1 MIAQVIVDVA
11 AKQTDRVFE
20 YHVPAS
26 LEVSIGGELGN
37 LTVVSCIIGDLEAGN
52 HMAPGIN
59 GHLGVEAYA
68 KALVLL
74 HEPCVRVCEGYLL
87 LAAFLNLAAVAFV
100 LLLAFLCHLK
110 LVLKVLTGKDTA
122 AVLLIHRIELAEILG
137 YMGVQA
143 LDSVIKLVE
152 SEVAVLGIDCLEL
165 AAVNGDEGLGE
176 KLHLKTETVELAE
189 YGLDWIDVELA
200 EIENG
205 PEIRLQLAKKP
216 HYLDV
221 DLALTLKLAGGTDS
235 VVVAVDIKLEKVAW
249 RIAGPALG
257 LRLGTDESHL
267 LKVKSVNEKIHQTGR
282 IIFLYIVVN
291 GIGEKYCLFSAY
303 ALNVAHILQAL

>member
-1 MIAQVIVDVA
+1 M
-11 AKQTDRVFE
+11 
-20 YHVPAS
+20 
-26 LEVSIGGELGN
+26 
-37 LTVVSCIIGDLEAGN
+37 
-52 HMAPGIN
+52 GI
-59 GHLGVEAYA
+59 E
-68 KALVLL
+68 
-74 HEPCVRVCEGYLL
+74 
-87 LAAFLNLAAVAFV
+87 
-100 LLLAFLCHLK
+100 
-110 LVLKVLTGKDTA
+110 
-122 AVLLIHRIELAEILG
+122 
-137 YMGVQA
+137 A
-143 LDSVIKLVE
+143 LDAVIELVE
-152 SEVAVLGIDCLEL
+152 SEVPVLGIDCLEL

-176 KLHLKTETVELAE
+176 KLHLKAETVELAE
-189 YGLDWIDVELA
+189 YRLDWLDVELA
-200 EIENG
+200 EIGNG

-267 LKVKSVNEKIHQTGR
+267 LKVKSVNEEIHQTGR